1 MNNSKLVENG
11 ELDESMTSDPSD
23 EINNDDFMLEYD
35 AHMFH
40 KIQTLGSTHVIE
52 NKKIESH
59 VFARDRS
66 TVGIF

>member
-1 MNNSKLVENG
+1 MMII
-11 ELDESMTSDPSD
+11 SMTSDPSD
-23 EINNDDFMLEYD
+23 EISNDDFMLEYD

-40 KIQTLGSTHVIE
+40 KIQTLGPTHVI
-52 NKKIESH
+52 KKQKFESH